1 MTRRVSDNPYEA
13 AKGVWNERY
22 RHFLTAKHNWQILA
36 VAALISNA
44 AQAGGMVWLASRSRA
59 VPYIVRVDEVGR
71 SLVVGPAEAT
81 SVVEP
86 RVVAWQVQ
94 DYVQRVRGVTADRTA
109 QKNILEAAYRTTR
122 GAATTFL
129 NEHYR
134 TENPFVVMER
144 QTVTAQVESLLQISS
159 GTWQA
164 DWREIQRSVDGQA
177 IGDER
182 WTGQFTVELD
192 PPRTADAIINNPLGF
207 YVTRISWSRR
217 L

>member
-1 MTRRVSDNPYEA
+1 MTTRVPGNPYEA

-22 RHFLTAKHNWQILA
+22 HHFLTSKHNWQILA
-36 VAALISNA
+36 VIALISNV
-44 AQAGGMVWLASRSRA
+44 AQAGGMVWLASRSRV

-71 SLVVGPAEAT
+71 SIVLGPVEAT
-81 SVVEP
+81 TVIDS
-86 RVVAWQVQ
+86 RLVAWQVQ
-94 DYVQRVRGVTADRTA
+94 DYVQRVREVTADRTA

-129 NEHYR
+129 NEHFR
-134 TENPFVVMER
+134 AESPFMVMER
-144 QTVTAQVESLLQISS
+144 RTVTAQVESLLQVSS
-159 GTWQA
+159 TTWQV
-164 DWREIQRSVDGQA
+164 DWREIQHSIDGKT

-192 PPRTADAIINNPLGF
+192 PPHTADEIISNPLGF